1 MGSYIPNPRHV
12 SPLAIAMFEFVGKLM
27 GLSLRYKQSLP
38 FTVDVRARAARL
50 QMRVLLGWEDGSD
63 ALKLLWIG
71 LQRRMVRPGRCVVFI
86 FLSTLC
92 SCCQCRPSV
101 VWKQLLGQPLD
112 IRDLEVLLPHF
123 SFARPFMALR
133 EFGDSVTCVRPAP
146 FLVAGHR
153 QRRR

>member
-1 MGSYIPNPRHV
+1 MVCTLLTFTRRQKGKNMGSYIPNPRHV

-38 FTVDVRARAARL
+38 FTLYVRARAARL

-123 SFARPFMALR
+123 RLPARSWLSANL
-133 EFGDSVTCVRPAP
+133 VTP
-146 FLVAGHR
+146 
-153 QRRR
+153 